1 MSGSENRR
9 EKFAG
14 LTLDDV
20 LANQKRLATAP
31 PSKPSPP
38 KSQTLVDTIKEDET
52 NKKDRR

>member
-31 PSKPSPP
+31 PSQPSPA
-38 KSQTLVDTIKEDET
+38 KSRTLVDTIKEDET
-52 NKKDRR
+52 NKKDPR

>member
-1 MSGSENRR
+1 MSGSDNRR

-20 LANQKRLATAP
+20 LANQKRLATARP
-31 PSKPSPP
+31 NRPSPP
-38 KSQTLVDTIKEDET
+38 KNRTLVDTIKEDET

>member
-31 PSKPSPP
+31 PSQPSPA
-38 KSQTLVDTIKEDET
+38 KSRTLVDTIKEDET